1 MSITAAR
8 GKPAAPRLVTE
19 RLILRAHEA
28 ADFAACVELWTDP
41 VVTASIGGQVFSPDA
56 VWQRILRYAGLW
68 QILGYGYW
76 AITDRRDGRF
86 IGEAGLADFRRDM
99 SPPLGSVPEAGW
111 ALHSSVHKRGLA
123 LEAMQAIL
131 GWADA
136 SLDAAQTCC
145 IISPANTASIT
156 LAGRL
161 GYSAS
166 HDGALGA
173 HEVTVYHRQRVA
185 AGAPH
190 PDPHTKK
197 AAPADQ

>member
-1 MSITAAR
+1 MSITVAAGR
-8 GKPAAPRLVTE
+8 PAPPRLVTE

-28 ADFAACVELWTDP
+28 ADLAACAELWSDP
-41 VVTASIGGQVFSPDA
+41 VVTASIGGQAFSPDA
-56 VWQRILRYAGLW
+56 IWQRILRYAGLW

-76 AITDRRDGRF
+76 AITDRADGRF

-131 GWADA
+131 GWADT
-136 SLDAAQTCC
+136 SLGAAQTCC

-156 LAGRL
+156 LASRL
-161 GYSAS
+161 GYLAS
-166 HDGALGA
+166 HDSALGG
-173 HEVTVYHRQRVA
+173 HEVTVYHRPSA
-185 AGAPH
+185 AMAAAERAA
-190 PDPHTKK
+190 DTKR